1 MRDEVP
7 VARSAVQV
15 TFSTRAQV
23 LASAFPSRPIAHID
37 AFDTVIASPPGAA
50 FEPLRVTRLHT
61 HGIPRVARRMAWAY
75 PTDHPTQERLG
86 NATILVGGECN
97 SWPVC
102 YLNDYP
108 SDSSVGR
115 CLKTS
120 PGICFPNGGAQIGRA
135 APLLRFIDA
144 EA

>member
-1 MRDEVP
+1 M
-7 VARSAVQV
+7 
-15 TFSTRAQV
+15 
-23 LASAFPSRPIAHID
+23 
-37 AFDTVIASPPGAA
+37 
-50 FEPLRVTRLHT
+50 
-61 HGIPRVARRMAWAY
+61 HGAY
-75 PTDHPTQERLG
+75 PTDHSTQERLG

-108 SDSSVGR
+108 SDSAVGR

-120 PGICFPNGGAQIGRA
+120 PGVCFPNGGTQIGRA